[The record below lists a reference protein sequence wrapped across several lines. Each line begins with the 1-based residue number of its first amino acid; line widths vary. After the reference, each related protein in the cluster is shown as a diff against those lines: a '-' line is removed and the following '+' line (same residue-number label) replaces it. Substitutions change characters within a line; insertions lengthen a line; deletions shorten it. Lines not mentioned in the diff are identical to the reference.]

1 MIRRL
6 LYLVILVCVT
16 TSPSLADEPWPRRA
30 KQLRQQMREVLT
42 LPTTRI
48 DLKPIVHR
56 RIEVKDYTIESITYA
71 GEPKSRVTSLLYL
84 PSNVKRPVPAIVVAC
99 GHGGSKSCLYA
110 QYAGQLY
117 AKMGFACFIPDTIGE
132 EERETNGKMGA
143 RGHDMYHL
151 KHHNPEFVRTK
162 LKRLV
167 LGKIVWDLIRAIDY
181 LQTRKEIAGDRIGI
195 VGYSLG
201 GASGS
206 CTAILDDR
214 IKAAVI
220 CGWVHRARY
229 GEPGG
234 SKYCTQMPFS
244 EFTKMMGYDEM
255 TALFAPHAATLFMT
269 GDSDTIMDHEQ
280 GGAAVVRDLQNNLR
294 GATNILTAIGDKTR
308 IEAHIQP
315 KADHR
320 PYLLSRRAVTWLQE
334 HLQTP
339 KHRRPIPPRNIH
351 FGQCVDSQGQRNEK
365 LYTTEARKRGLQV
378 IDIGAVWRSPKKLAC
393 FPDRDK
399 PSPEYTMKGWVE
411 SIVGAGGYV
420 PEK

>member
-1 MIRRL
+1 
-6 LYLVILVCVT
+6 
-16 TSPSLADEPWPRRA
+16 
-30 KQLRQQMREVLT
+30 VLT

-48 DLKPIVHR
+48 DLQPIVHR
-56 RIEVKDYTIESITYA
+56 RIEAEGYTIESITYA
-71 GEPKSRVTSLLYL
+71 SEPKSRVTSLLYL
-84 PSNVKRPVPAIVVAC
+84 PVNVDRPVAAVVVAC

-151 KHHNPEFVRTK
+151 KHDNPEFVRTK
-162 LKRLV
+162 LKRMV
-167 LGKIVWDLIRAIDY
+167 LGKIVWDLMRAIDY
-181 LQTRKEIAGDRIGI
+181 LQTRKEIDKNRIGI

-201 GASGS
+201 GASGG
-206 CTAILDDR
+206 CTAIVDDR
-214 IKAAVI
+214 VKAAVI

-229 GEPGG
+229 GQPGG

-255 TALFAPHAATLFMT
+255 TALTAPHCQTLFMI
-269 GDSDTIMDHEQ
+269 GDSDSVMDHDE
-280 GGAAVVRDLQNNLR
+280 GGAAAIRDLRNHVLGAKRILR
-294 GATNILTAIGDKTR
+294 SAGDETY
-308 IEAHIQP
+308 IQAAVMRG
-315 KADHR
+315 ADHR
-320 PYLLSRRAVTWLQE
+320 PYFLSEKAVRWMQE

-339 KHRRPIPPRNIH
+339 DQQRSIPEKNIS
-351 FGQCVDSQGQRNEK
+351 FGQWVDSQGQRIEK
-365 LYTTEARKRGLQV
+365 LYNTEARERGLRV
-378 IDIGAVWRSPKKLAC
+378 VDVGAVWRSPKQLAC
-393 FPDRDK
+393 FPDQKK

-411 SIVGAGGYV
+411 SIVGEGAYG